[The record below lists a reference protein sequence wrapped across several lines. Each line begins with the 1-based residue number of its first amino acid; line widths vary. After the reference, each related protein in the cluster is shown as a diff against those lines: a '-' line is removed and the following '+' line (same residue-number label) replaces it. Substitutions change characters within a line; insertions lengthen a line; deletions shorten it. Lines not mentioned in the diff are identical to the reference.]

1 MIYALLGYLQAVVS
15 RRVHRI
21 QRLAAGETGSGTV
34 ECLGLIL
41 LVSPSIVGMVA
52 VMKVFNRS

>member
-21 QRLAAGETGSGTV
+21 QRLAAGETG
-34 ECLGLIL
+34 
-41 LVSPSIVGMVA
+41 
-52 VMKVFNRS
+52 